1 MRTSV
6 LALTLAVF
14 STLAA
19 LPVAAQGLRLSRNM
33 SPELPAAPAVISDT
47 QRQADFI
54 VAVVNTEPITN
65 YQVSVEVRRVLQQLS
80 AQRRTLPEPAEVAR
94 QVLERMISDKTQ
106 LQLARETGIRVDEAV
121 VDQAEQSVARQNQFS
136 VAELHQRL
144 AADGVEVRQFR
155 EQLREQLM
163 ITRLRERDMEP
174 RARVSDAEV
183 DQYLQEQ
190 NEKNKQLGN
199 QLIHIAQILVAVPEE
214 ADDKRV
220 DDLRVRA
227 NWVLARAKSG
237 EDFAAL
243 AREVSNSPDRNNAG
257 QLGLRSAER
266 YPPLFVEAVQNLA
279 VGDITGPVR
288 SGAGFHVLKLLEKR
302 SEGMPAATVVQQ
314 RARHILLRPSAQL
327 SEGMARDKLN
337 DFRRRLN
344 AGQTDF
350 ATLAKENSQDGSA
363 EAGGDLGWAN
373 PGQFVPEFEEVL
385 NRLNPGQISEPLI
398 SRFGVHLIQLLERRN
413 ATLGERE
420 QRELVRAQLRE
431 KKLDDTF
438 AIWAQ
443 EVRAKA
449 YVELRD
455 PPQANQP

>member
-33 SPELPAAPAVISDT
+33 SPELPAAPAVISDA